1 MTLGVRTRRWTAVA
15 GLFVIVPLSVLAGIL
30 LSPDRLDE
38 LATAPASF
46 VEPAQTTDFD
56 ERIGVVVTP
65 EWTEPPALYAPAWVG
80 TVGRVD
86 IRADAELRSGDSL
99 GSIDGVTR
107 LAIATPEPFYRP
119 LRLGDRGPDVVW
131 LHDVLTRLG
140 YLGARPPDA
149 SVVSATTVTA
159 VRALAAALHVVGE
172 VDTFDPGW
180 FVWLPDEPYQVSTVA
195 LKAGAPAPPAGSVVA
210 AGRMLLTGVG
220 LARTEDG
227 PLALQPDVGYLL
239 SLADVEVPVD
249 PVTTSVAGNDLPV
262 LQGVLTPDLA
272 TAAGTISRAAP
283 LAVWPIPTAAVMAG
297 SDGRLCLWISGPDG
311 FEAIPVTVLAARAGV
326 TFVRPPAADGTKVLQ
341 NPAEVLTEPACPS
354 A

>member
-1 MTLGVRTRRWTAVA
+1 MILRSRTLTWTAVA
-15 GLFVIVPLSVLAGIL
+15 GLFLIVPLSVLAGIL

-38 LATAPASF
+38 LATAPVPF
-46 VEPAQTTDFD
+46 VERAQTTDFD

-86 IRADAELRSGDSL
+86 VRADAELRSGDSL

-149 SVVSATTVTA
+149 SVVSASTLTA
-159 VRALAAALHVVGE
+159 VRALAAALHVAGM
-172 VDTFDPGW
+172 VDTFDPSW
-180 FVWLPDEPYQVSTVA
+180 FVWLPNEPYQVSTVA
-195 LKAGAPAPPAGSVVA
+195 LKAGAPAPPAGTVLAS
-210 AGRMLLTGVG
+210 GRMMLTGVG
-220 LARTEDG
+220 LARTEGG
-227 PLALQPDVGYLL
+227 PIALQSDGDYLL
-239 SLADVEVPVD
+239 TLADVEVPVD
-249 PVTTSVAGNDLPV
+249 PVTASVSNNDLPA
-262 LQGVLTPDLA
+262 LQGVLAPDMT

-311 FEAIPVTVLAARAGV
+311 FKAITVKVLAARAGI
-326 TFVRPPAADGTKVLQ
+326 TFVQPPAPDATKVLQ
-341 NPAEVLTEPACPS
+341 NPAEVLAEPACPS
-354 A
+354 T